1 MKSLEEILSQLEYLT
16 VEDVENPKWK
26 LEDLT
31 KISSSLTEDNAL
43 TYAFYLALRTDLS
56 DDEKDT
62 LKKII
67 KIKQALEEREIRKKY
82 SHFEAIV

>member
-1 MKSLEEILSQLEYLT
+1 MKSLEEILEQLEYLT

-31 KISSSLTEDNAL
+31 KISPTLTEDNCL
-43 TYAFYLALRTDLS
+43 TYAFFLMLRNDLS

-62 LKKII
+62 VNKII
-67 KIKQALEEREIRKKY
+67 KIKRALEEREIKKKY
-82 SHFEAIV
+82 SHFETVV